1 MTGTVVFTG
10 LDANGN
16 RTFGVKMNSE
26 LFPAD
31 ADDVLLRDLEIGDP
45 ATFMTERVRKSADS
59 TSSESQRL
67 RKSNWVRYL
76 EINPTG

>member
-45 ATFMTERVRKSADS
+45 VTFMTERDS
-59 TSSESQRL
+59 GKALIQHPPKVIGCERA
-67 RKSNWVRYL
+67 
-76 EINPTG
+76 IG